1 MDQQALFPRTRTVLF
16 SLLLLA
22 VAAPLKAGI
31 IDQVTQVAEL
41 VPKQIYKPMKPSQAP
56 DLYGPTPINA
66 QLGNQGL
73 SVGVRRDGTISTYS
87 WPRPSMYNQVK
98 FHTVSR
104 SQKNWG
110 AAANAGLFLGFRL
123 KVQTGT
129 VQEKD
134 GCKARRWWG
143 GCKAWYYKTVPVYE
157 QQPTLLRDWQVTG
170 QQYRDELNDVVITR
184 YRNDKLGLKATVTD
198 LVPINENVSTS
209 RDGDPGSYAQY
220 NGYTEALNGDALVR
234 RVRVEYLDGRANDPV
249 KHARVFSYANFNM
262 TGNHHPYLPTSDW
275 AEPLTKTQDA
285 YYDASSKAVYHLDE
299 DRNNPDRVI
308 AMAFRDKYQPGG
320 NVQVGYDNIACLSP
334 SFDCAANFAISST
347 MDFIN
352 ALDAI
357 PGVNMNG
364 MHVNGAYKDFMTD
377 NNEGKAHLSGWANAC
392 PDKFPWNWLNWCATL
407 RGYFTDTGMTT
418 GPLLANG
425 QSTGS
430 RDVIFANAHSKA
442 GAENLLGEVRSQMDF
457 QAAANA
463 KQDWFENLLADAAIP
478 QASDNIQAL
487 SKRALVTLVE
497 NYDPRSGAL
506 VASIARQSPYA
517 EDWPR
522 DGAYFNTV
530 LDRQLGLHQWV
541 EKRNHWYAQLQKRS
555 TDSDQPL
562 VPAGNW
568 AMNYYGNGK
577 IGGVI
582 PWEVDE
588 TGYMVWAFWDHY
600 QATGDQAYLEKIY
613 PALKRAADFLVEF
626 KDPKTGLQK
635 SAHEDDHFY
644 KSQTLVGATTT
655 WMAMDAAQKAASEL
669 GYGQDAQYYGQR
681 KQALDAAINAELWNS
696 QRQAWGVDHP
706 GRAELAWPARFRPW
720 SDARMQSH
728 LSTAWNKV
736 ATTFDQP
743 NGPNNT
749 NTEGRVKGLYETKF
763 LIPLAQSAKA
773 NGNQARLD
781 RVKSGLNWIAGKW
794 ATPGTHI
801 MGEVWMKCGAPADT
815 AWPCD
820 DPNSAHHYQDGIMA
834 VVSQPH
840 AWEQALFYLGAV
852 EAYPTSP
859 IGQ

>member
-1 MDQQALFPRTRTVLF
+1 MEPRLLFPRKCT
-16 SLLLLA
+16 LLLSLFWIA
-22 VAAPLKAGI
+22 VATPVHAGV
-31 IDQVTQVAEL
+31 IDQVTGVAEL

-73 SVGVRRDGTISTYS
+73 SVGVRKDGTISTYS

-104 SQKNWG
+104 SQEHWG
-110 AAANAGLFLGFRL
+110 AAANAGLFLGFQL

-129 VQEKD
+129 VEERD
-134 GCKARRWWG
+134 GCKSRHWWG
-143 GCKAWYYKTVPVYE
+143 GCKEWHYKTVPVYE
-157 QQPTLLRDWQVTG
+157 KQPSLLRDWEVTG
-170 QQYRDELNDVVITR
+170 QEYSDALNDVVITR
-184 YRNDKLGLKATVTD
+184 YRNTELGLKARVTD
-198 LVPINENVSTS
+198 LVPINENVSTGQ
-209 RDGDPGSYAQY
+209 DGEPGSYSNY
-220 NGYTEALNGDALVR
+220 NAYSEALDGDALVR
-234 RVRVEYLDGRANDPV
+234 RVHIEYMDGRENDPV
-249 KHARVFSYANFNM
+249 QHARLFSYANFNM

-275 AEPLTKTQDA
+275 AEPLTKMQDA
-285 YYDASSKAVYHLDE
+285 YYDASTEAIYHLDP

-308 AMAFRDKYQPGG
+308 AMAFREKNQNGG
-320 NVQVGYDNIACLSP
+320 RVQVGYDNLACLSP
-334 SFDCAANFAISST
+334 SFDCASNFAISST
-347 MDFIN
+347 MNLIN
-352 ALDAI
+352 TLSAI

-364 MHVNGAYKDFMTD
+364 MHVNGAYGDFMND
-377 NNEGKAHLSGWANAC
+377 NNDGAAELSGWMNAC
-392 PDKFPWNWLNWCATL
+392 PDSFPWSWINWCATL
-407 RGYFTDTGMTT
+407 RDYFTSTGMTS
-418 GPLLANG
+418 GALLADG
-425 QSTGS
+425 YHSGS
-430 RDVIFANAHSKA
+430 RDVIFANAHSKS
-442 GAENLLGEVRSQMDF
+442 GAEAVLNEVRYQLDF
-457 QAAANA
+457 DAAASAKKTWFADVLANA
-463 KQDWFENLLADAAIP
+463 VIP
-478 QASDNIQAL
+478 QASDNIKAL
-487 SKRALVTLVE
+487 SKRSLVTLVE
-497 NYDPRSGAL
+497 NYDPRSGAI

-530 LDRQLGLHQWV
+530 LDHQLGLHQWV
-541 EKRNHWYAQLQKRS
+541 EKRNHWYADLQKQS
-555 TDSDQPL
+555 TDSTQPL

-588 TGYMVWAFWDHY
+588 TGYMVWAFWDHFR
-600 QATGDQAYLEKIY
+600 ATGNQTYLAEIY
-613 PALKRAADFLVEF
+613 PALQRAADFLVDF
-626 KDPKTGLQK
+626 KDPENGLQK

-655 WMAMDAAQKAASEL
+655 WMAMDAAEKAAQEL
-669 GYGQDAQYYGQR
+669 GYSQDAQRYGQR
-681 KQALDAAINAELWNS
+681 KQELDDAINQQLWNS

-720 SDARMQSH
+720 SDAQMQSH
-728 LSTAWNKV
+728 LATAWNKV
-736 ATTFDQP
+736 ETTFQQP

-749 NTEGRVKGLYETKF
+749 NSEGRVKGLYETKF
-763 LIPLAQSAKA
+763 LIPLAQSANA
-773 NGNQARLD
+773 TGDSVRLD
-781 RVKSGLNWIAGKW
+781 RVKAGLNWVADKW
-794 ATPGTHI
+794 ATPDTHI
-801 MGEVWMKCGAPADT
+801 MGEVWMKCGEPADT

-820 DPNSAHHYQDGIMA
+820 DPNSAHHYEDGIMA